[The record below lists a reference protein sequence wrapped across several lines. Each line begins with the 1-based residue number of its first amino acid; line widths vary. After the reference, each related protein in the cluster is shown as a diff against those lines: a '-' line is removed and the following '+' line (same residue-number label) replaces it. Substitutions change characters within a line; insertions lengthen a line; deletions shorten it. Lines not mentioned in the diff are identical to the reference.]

1 MNNLRDDEFLLRV
14 GGRIRELREKRGMS
28 MDDLGAECGIER
40 NTVFRIEKGK
50 VNTTVSTLKAI
61 AEGLGVSVSELLR
74 NF

>member
-28 MDDLGAECGIER
+28 LEDLGAECGIER

-50 VNTTVSTLKAI
+50 VNTTICTLKAI
-61 AEGLGVSVSELLR
+61 AEGLGITFADLCKKM
-74 NF
+74 

>member
-28 MDDLGAECGIER
+28 MEDLGAECGIER
-40 NTVFRIEKGK
+40 NTVFRIENGK

-61 AEGLGVSVSELLR
+61 AEGLGTTFGELCKKL
-74 NF
+74 

>member
-28 MDDLGAECGIER
+28 MEDLGAECGIER

-50 VNTTVSTLKAI
+50 VNTTICTLNALAK
-61 AEGLGVSVSELLR
+61 GLGVSVSELMKII
-74 NF
+74 